1 MVFSP
6 FQLTVK
12 ARGLL
17 VPRNGRNINTL
28 LVNDFFCFRSKSQL
42 FLGRCAGE
50 GETQKKLTPQRGE
63 QDINLR

>member
-28 LVNDFFCFRSKSQL
+28 LVKDFFVFDQNHSFFMQL
-42 FLGRCAGE
+42 CRRGK
-50 GETQKKLTPQRGE
+50 TQEKLTPV
-63 QDINLR
+63 

>member
-28 LVNDFFCFRSKSQL
+28 LVKDFFCFRSKSQL
-42 FLGRCAGE
+42 FLCSYAGE
-50 GETQKKLTPQRGE
+50 GKTQEKLTPV
-63 QDINLR
+63 

>member
-28 LVNDFFCFRSKSQL
+28 LVKDFFVFDQNHSFFYAVMQERK
-42 FLGRCAGE
+42 
-50 GETQKKLTPQRGE
+50 TQEKLTPV
-63 QDINLR
+63 